1 MPAAGP
7 LSPHGPQ
14 RPTAAPKRPAPA
26 SHAVPDP
33 SEVDASS
40 KEATIAG
47 LVALPRP
54 RSEPSKE
61 RRDRLSPPRRICH
74 PAPAH
79 SSLPHV
85 HVSSSQRRERK
96 KQAYLLSSTNWPYRA
111 ITSVFLRSIGAVCV
125 LTVLHRHKK
134 TIKKTARDVAIIPA
148 QEIIYI
154 YIYIN
159 IYKNQDRY

>member
-26 SHAVPDP
+26 SHAVPDQ
-33 SEVDASS
+33 SEVAATS
-40 KEATIAG
+40 KEATLAG

-74 PAPAH
+74 PA
-79 SSLPHV
+79 LLILLFLCLMLTLL
-85 HVSSSQRRERK
+85 
-96 KQAYLLSSTNWPYRA
+96 LLS
-111 ITSVFLRSIGAVCV
+111 V
-125 LTVLHRHKK
+125 KK
-134 TIKKTARDVAIIPA
+134 EKTGLFIKQYKLII
-148 QEIIYI
+148 QGNY
-154 YIYIN
+154 
-159 IYKNQDRY
+159 